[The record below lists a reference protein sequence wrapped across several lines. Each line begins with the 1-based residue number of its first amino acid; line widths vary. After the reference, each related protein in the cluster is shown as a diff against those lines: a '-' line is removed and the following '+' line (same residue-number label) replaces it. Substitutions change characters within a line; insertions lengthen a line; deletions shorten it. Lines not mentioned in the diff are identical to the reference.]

1 MELQM
6 DLLSVVKLAR
16 EKTML
21 GEYENASSLYNQ
33 AIIEVNNAIMRSK
46 INTLLLSKWTQTN
59 EKLKSELNLV

>member
-1 MELQM
+1 M

>member
-6 DLLSVVKLAR
+6 DLLSMVKLAR

-33 AIIEVNNAIMRSK
+33 AIIEVSNALMRSK
-46 INTLLLSKWTQTN
+46 TNSLL
-59 EKLKSELNLV
+59 